1 MVPKT
6 NNNYCSLCKELQCVC
21 TPENFTP
28 GNKTNPNP
36 SSDLGDNPQSSS
48 DLDSKQN
55 PSSVLGEDSSSV
67 LASSKFSTVKELGP
81 DGLPWDDTVD

>member
-28 GNKTNPNP
+28 GNKTNPNT

-67 LASSKFSTVKELGP
+67 LASSKSSTVKELGP
-81 DGLPWDDTVD
+81 DGLPLG